1 MVSSTTIQRV
11 LQDFHYTMK
20 SIVSVPELRNDERTL
35 NLREEYATKFRHLES
50 TSEHKNFIFLVEV
63 EFSVVSCQRRG
74 RLRQGTS
81 AYVTVSAAKSQN
93 ISVIAAMNKYG
104 TIFYKVYKA
113 VTGEDF
119 KQCFIELKA
128 ATVSAG
134 IENPIY
140 IYIYLIMLI
149 IMDYKKLSI
158 N

>member
-1 MVSSTTIQRV
+1 M
-11 LQDFHYTMK
+11 
-20 SIVSVPELRNDERTL
+20 
-35 NLREEYATKFRHLES
+35 
-50 TSEHKNFIFLVEV
+50 

-81 AYVTVSAAKSQN
+81 AYVTVSAAKSRN

-140 IYIYLIMLI
+140 IYILDNAHYHGLQETINQLSLNICYLPL
-149 IMDYKKLSI
+149 YSPFLNSI
-158 N
+158 ENIFSVWKNLVIRGEYDCEKELRAYYFKV